1 MNSPPHVSQKHLL
14 ELEEMELYRDEL
26 QQELQEVQQE
36 LQELEK
42 EELQELEKEEQ
53 LMKTAA
59 TSTRNPPGEH
69 IISSSTERACK
80 EATPKKSPTNWA
92 PKHPSPLLF
101 SRTASEQRGSVHLTP
116 PKEHARKTEEPL
128 LPQLLTYFVERRAWE
143 AKKAKKPLKTP
154 TNWAPKHPSPLLH
167 SRTASEQRGSIH
179 LTPPKEHARKTEEP
193 LLPQL
198 LTYFVERRAWE
209 AKKAKKAKKALKG
222 KKVRE
227 NSAK

>member
-1 MNSPPHVSQKHLL
+1 MISPPHVSQKHLL
-14 ELEEMELYRDEL
+14 ELEEMELYRYEL

-42 EELQELEKEEQ
+42 EELQELEKEELQ
-53 LMKTAA
+53 KTSA

-69 IISSSTERACK
+69 TSAKRACK
-80 EATPKKSPTNWA
+80 EATAKKSPTNWA

-101 SRTASEQRGSVHLTP
+101 SRTASEQRGSIYLTP
-116 PKEHARKTEEPL
+116 PKEHAR
-128 LPQLLTYFVERRAWE
+128 Q
-143 AKKAKKPLKTP
+143 
-154 TNWAPKHPSPLLH
+154 
-167 SRTASEQRGSIH
+167 
-179 LTPPKEHARKTEEP
+179 TEEP

-209 AKKAKKAKKALKG
+209 AKKAKKAKKARKARKG
-222 KKVRE
+222 KKVQE

>member
-1 MNSPPHVSQKHLL
+1 MISPPHVSQKHLL

-42 EELQELEKEEQ
+42 EELQELEKEELQ
-53 LMKTAA
+53 KTSA

-69 IISSSTERACK
+69 TSAKRACK
-80 EATPKKSPTNWA
+80 EATAKKSPTNWA

-101 SRTASEQRGSVHLTP
+101 SRTASEQRGSIYLTP
-116 PKEHARKTEEPL
+116 PKEHAR
-128 LPQLLTYFVERRAWE
+128 Q
-143 AKKAKKPLKTP
+143 
-154 TNWAPKHPSPLLH
+154 
-167 SRTASEQRGSIH
+167 
-179 LTPPKEHARKTEEP
+179 TEEP

-209 AKKAKKAKKALKG
+209 AKKAKKAKKARKARKG
-222 KKVRE
+222 KKVQE

>member
-1 MNSPPHVSQKHLL
+1 MISPPHVSQKHLL

-42 EELQELEKEEQ
+42 EELQELEKEELQ
-53 LMKTAA
+53 ELEKEELQELEKEELQKTSA

-69 IISSSTERACK
+69 TSAKRACK
-80 EATPKKSPTNWA
+80 EATAKKSPTNWA

-101 SRTASEQRGSVHLTP
+101 SRTASEQRGSIYLTP
-116 PKEHARKTEEPL
+116 PKEHAR
-128 LPQLLTYFVERRAWE
+128 Q
-143 AKKAKKPLKTP
+143 
-154 TNWAPKHPSPLLH
+154 
-167 SRTASEQRGSIH
+167 
-179 LTPPKEHARKTEEP
+179 TEEP

-209 AKKAKKAKKALKG
+209 AKKAKKAKKARKARKG
-222 KKVRE
+222 KKVQE

>member
-1 MNSPPHVSQKHLL
+1 MISPPHVSQKHLL

-42 EELQELEKEEQ
+42 EELQELEKEELQ
-53 LMKTAA
+53 KTSA

-69 IISSSTERACK
+69 TSAKRACK
-80 EATPKKSPTNWA
+80 EATAKKSPTNWA

-101 SRTASEQRGSVHLTP
+101 SRTASEQRGSIYLTP
-116 PKEHARKTEEPL
+116 PKEHAR
-128 LPQLLTYFVERRAWE
+128 Q
-143 AKKAKKPLKTP
+143 
-154 TNWAPKHPSPLLH
+154 
-167 SRTASEQRGSIH
+167 
-179 LTPPKEHARKTEEP
+179 TEEP

-209 AKKAKKAKKALKG
+209 AKKAKKAKKARKARKARKG
-222 KKVRE
+222 KKVQE

>member
-1 MNSPPHVSQKHLL
+1 MISPPHVSQKHLL

-42 EELQELEKEEQ
+42 EELQELEKEELQ
-53 LMKTAA
+53 KTSA

-69 IISSSTERACK
+69 TSAKRACK
-80 EATPKKSPTNWA
+80 EATAKKSPTNWA

-101 SRTASEQRGSVHLTP
+101 SRTASEQRGSIYLTP
-116 PKEHARKTEEPL
+116 PKEHAR
-128 LPQLLTYFVERRAWE
+128 Q
-143 AKKAKKPLKTP
+143 
-154 TNWAPKHPSPLLH
+154 
-167 SRTASEQRGSIH
+167 
-179 LTPPKEHARKTEEP
+179 TEEP

-209 AKKAKKAKKALKG
+209 AKKAKKAKKARKG
-222 KKVRE
+222 KKVQE